1 MPCSTIIRTRRR
13 PITRAGKPRTPS
25 ERQRAKVSAESVIE
39 RHRSRLVP
47 QAAEARVVERSTAEL
62 REVVQ
67 RLAKHDLKVSLE
79 LKAAVGM
86 LYQVAR
92 LSELAAEHGN
102 SAVAVSN
109 LGAVTLHLESVCAR
123 WCAR

>member
-1 MPCSTIIRTRRR
+1 
-13 PITRAGKPRTPS
+13 
-25 ERQRAKVSAESVIE
+25 
-39 RHRSRLVP
+39 VP
-47 QAAEARVVERSTAEL
+47 ERSTVEI

-109 LGAVTLHLESVCAR
+109 LGAVTRHLELLCAR